1 MEEIRMS
8 VEGSISV
15 AVDFNDTY
23 EETAVDVLK
32 KVRLESQDAYTTG
45 KVAIVS
51 GTCSTT
57 ATVINALAPGY
68 IGPNGEAVT
77 FSAVSRIGFIA
88 NARANVTGTGALN
101 SLKLSSQNNRVAIS
115 EIPEGTTGGGG
126 GPTYDLYVA
135 RSLGLFESGTA
146 SYTVFIYGT

>member
-1 MEEIRMS
+1 MEKIRMS

-23 EETAVDVLK
+23 EETAVNVLK
-32 KVRLESQDAYTTG
+32 KIRLESQDAYTTG

-57 ATVINALAPGY
+57 ATVINALSPGY

-88 NARANVTGTGALN
+88 NPRANATGSSGLRG
-101 SLKLSSQNNRVAIS
+101 LKICSQNNRVAIS
-115 EIPEGTTGGGG
+115 EIPEGTVSSGG
-126 GPTYDLYVA
+126 GPTYELSIA
-135 RSLGLFESGTA
+135 RSLGILEEGTA
-146 SYTVFIYGT
+146 SFTVFIYGT